1 VVIDAKENE
10 TRLGRIGLLIRW
22 VLKIDTFKLN
32 PYQIDRLEGFSI
44 FGHITI
50 RTTIMFSMG
59 ILSVPLLIGIT
70 RTLGQKEIATAYA
83 AIAIFVLP
91 D

>member
-1 VVIDAKENE
+1 MVIDAKENE

-44 FGHITI
+44 FGYSTI
-50 RTTIMFSMG
+50 RATIMFSM
-59 ILSVPLLIGIT
+59 
-70 RTLGQKEIATAYA
+70 
-83 AIAIFVLP
+83 
-91 D
+91 

>member
-1 VVIDAKENE
+1 
-10 TRLGRIGLLIRW
+10 
-22 VLKIDTFKLN
+22 
-32 PYQIDRLEGFSI
+32 
-44 FGHITI
+44 
-50 RTTIMFSMG
+50 MFSMG

-91 D
+91 DYVVYRKATKERKRILKQLGIRLNSISDRFPHEKHEESESMQYEYLHTLY